1 MRWRLLWLAA
11 TLAAVVF
18 FVLAALDQPV
28 RAVVAGPYTWLVRI
42 GLLLAGC
49 AAVVVAFVATK
60 ALSSARGP
68 EVSMV
73 LPRRPPARYLGT
85 FPSLDVLQND
95 RRHVTETYAKRAI
108 VLFGRMLTDPA
119 YRLRLE
125 ETITLDSDKART
137 QSKAE
142 YVIPWSERKG
152 LSAECREL
160 ARPEVV
166 LVPLLWPLKGTL
178 LDDLVI
184 TDSRGERLVALARA
198 ETAALVGWA
207 CVPLFSAAVTG
218 DPGSPFDASRWTV
231 MNLVRQLIAYPDPVD
246 PDELWE
252 RIEGI
257 MRDHDLDPA
266 ELAAAHASAY
276 ANFRRTCRSLAQR
289 YVLAVEVPVPTGAH
303 LSIQYTRS
311 VTVRSMGPGGLRGEI
326 EELIGLEP
334 SRFEIPI
341 VAAELFS
348 SYHAEIDGR
357 AQDRYVRYQEV
368 VHNDVEGSPPVD
380 ESVFRQNS
388 ARPDRPPRM
397 MLRNDSGYIYPH
409 LHLTNLGYLEAPPR
423 LGWRVHF
430 EEIPPGGLGPVVAMS
445 TAVTL
450 ITLMFA
456 IAAARISQFDL
467 DAASLALA
475 VPLFVITV
483 FGFSF
488 PRLLRSTLTVVAGFA
503 AASVLAVLA
512 VVTLLTLRDV
522 GPGEQQPFVLSEPTV
537 LGARFHVLLALCGLA
552 GLILVSCLT
561 AVLIVRTRRY
571 RVHQQRVHD
580 VIGGDHDR
588 QGHDHERA
596 PGRR

>member
-1 MRWRLLWLAA
+1 MRWRLVWLGS
-11 TLAAVVF
+11 TVAAVLF
-18 FVLAALDQPV
+18 IVLAALDQPV
-28 RAVVAGPYTWLVRI
+28 ARVLAPPFTWLARV
-42 GLLLAGC
+42 GLLLAGLV
-49 AAVVVAFVATK
+49 AVLVAFVATR

-68 EVSMV
+68 EVAAV
-73 LPRRPPARYLGT
+73 LPRREPAGLHGYLGT
-85 FPSLDVLQND
+85 YPSLDALQAD

-125 ETITLDSDKART
+125 ETITLDFDKART

-142 YVIPWSERKG
+142 YLIPWAERRALSE
-152 LSAECREL
+152 ECAGL

-184 TDSRGERLVALARA
+184 TDARGERLVALSRR
-198 ETAALVGWA
+198 ETSALVGWA

-218 DPGSPFDASRWTV
+218 DPGSRFDAGHWAV
-231 MNLVRQLIAYPDPVD
+231 MNRIRQLIAFPDLVD

-252 RIEGI
+252 HIEST
-257 MRDHDLDPA
+257 MRDNDLDPV
-266 ELAAAHASAY
+266 ELAAAHPAAY

-289 YVLAVEVPVPTGAH
+289 SVLAVEVPVATGAH

-311 VTVRSMGPGGLRGEI
+311 VTVRSLGPGGLRGEI
-326 EELIGLEP
+326 EDLIGLEP

-341 VAAELFS
+341 VAAELFA

-357 AQDRYVRYQEV
+357 AQDRYVRFQEV
-368 VHNDVEGSPPVD
+368 VNNDVEGAPPVD
-380 ESVFRQNS
+380 DSVFRFNP
-388 ARPDRPPRM
+388 ARPQHPPRM

-409 LHLTNLGYLEAPPR
+409 LHLTNLGYLESPPR

-450 ITLMFA
+450 ITMTFA
-456 IAAARISQFDL
+456 LAAARISEFDL
-467 DAASLALA
+467 NAPSLALA

-488 PRLLRSTLTVVAGFA
+488 QRLLRSTLTVVAGFVA
-503 AASVLAVLA
+503 SSVLAVLA
-512 VVTLLTLRDV
+512 VLTLLTLRDV
-522 GPGEQQPFVLSEPTV
+522 GPGRLQPFVLTEPTI
-537 LGARFHVLLALCGLA
+537 LGARFHLLLALCALA
-552 GLILVSCLT
+552 GLMLVSYLT
-561 AVLIVRTRRY
+561 AVLIIRTRRY

-588 QGHDHERA
+588 QGS
-596 PGRR
+596 PRRG